1 MYVAEVRNGFV
12 PNVPREVFEKLKGLE
27 TWACPLANLPGK
39 KCTQCALTRQ
49 GMKNCQRA
57 RDVNQSPR
65 RLADW
70 NSSNDFV
77 LERVDRHDC
86 IAVFQPDV
94 NAVAVASDYVDLHQ
108 ELGRVVQTVPSQWFS
123 WRLRGEISDSSF
135 FGEPLVHQRL
145 SGVLCQ
151 APETRHASCY
161 LSAAV
166 HPSPTRKPGARSV
179 HRSEAKAEA
188 NVISFVESPKWT

>member
-1 MYVAEVRNGFV
+1 LSFRKSPGEQAHTMGLNKRRN
-12 PNVPREVFEKLKGLE
+12 EKLPPRLGRK
-27 TWACPLANLPGK
+27 PLPG
-39 KCTQCALTRQ
+39 
-49 GMKNCQRA
+49 
-57 RDVNQSPR
+57 

-70 NSSNDFV
+70 DSSNDFV

-188 NVISFVESPKWT
+188 NVISFVESPRWT